1 MNALSLYR
9 SPEGRVALL
18 IEIDKARCSKLSLE
32 HTPPTQ

>member
-1 MNALSLYR
+1 MRCLRIAARGLVGLS
-9 SPEGRVALL
+9 